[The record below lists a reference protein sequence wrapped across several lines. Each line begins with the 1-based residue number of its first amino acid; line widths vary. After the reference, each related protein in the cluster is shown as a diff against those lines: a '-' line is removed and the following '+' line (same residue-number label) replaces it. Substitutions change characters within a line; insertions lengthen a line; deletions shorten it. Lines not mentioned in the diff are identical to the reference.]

1 MALLYFTHMSIIS
14 VIIIT
19 IISMIITQS
28 PVAQTQFEHSNNKYE
43 NGAKI
48 PKIIQLRDQ
57 TMHTITNVQLTA
69 CKIIK
74 VIT

>member
-1 MALLYFTHMSIIS
+1 MALLYFTHMSIIRPPGTVVQGGLMS
-14 VIIIT
+14 
-19 IISMIITQS
+19 QS